1 MNLEEFETTY
11 REAMDE
17 ALNELQ
23 AAILLLAQVQRKI
36 HEIGNSVQ
44 HISESVEEFINNEK
58 GK

>member
-36 HEIGNSVQ
+36 YEIANSVQ
-44 HISESVEEFINNEK
+44 HLSESVEEYINNEK
-58 GK
+58 AK